1 MREMSTSKKSIII
14 DDLTMCFVCGR
25 PAEGTHHILYGSA
38 NRRLAD
44 KYKLVVGLCYAH
56 HRGNNGVHGGNKE
69 LDIMLKQLAQRRF
82 IEEYK
87 DSDFIAIF
95 GRNYL

>member
-1 MREMSTSKKSIII
+1 MKSVLQEDTSY
-14 DDLTMCFVCGR
+14 CFVCGR
-25 PAEGTHHILYGSA
+25 YGTEIHHCIYGSA

-69 LDIMLKQLAQRRF
+69 LDIMLKQLAQMRF